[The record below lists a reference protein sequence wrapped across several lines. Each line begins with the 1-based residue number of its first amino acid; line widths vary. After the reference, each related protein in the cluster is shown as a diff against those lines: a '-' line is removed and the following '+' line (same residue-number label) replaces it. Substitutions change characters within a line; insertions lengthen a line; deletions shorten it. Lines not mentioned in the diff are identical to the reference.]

1 MFVIASEK
9 FTFPLAF
16 FMQMNISFINS
27 NLHEFERTCLAHE
40 SKTFILDID
49 DMEKAKTGPS
59 RDNKMT
65 MLDWWKAYDNYY
77 AFEAS
82 RYKSLE
88 HSPRALFSKAHFNFI
103 VNQEDS
109 DELYHIW
116 RPYGAKLRR
125 QYYELE
131 TEFDEVRYANT
142 WSEIN
147 SISASKP
154 LPYAS
159 KEPPQHSSLSKN
171 QQSSSNHPLS
181 SSSYLP
187 FCASN
192 KGPAPRCVGC
202 VPTSARR
209 FPLIPQKPSLLH
221 TNHLIHS
228 RAQSSQ
234 IPSVSMTFRRN
245 YTSFASWYCFSSRN
259 RNFNHT
265 ITHMTPQHSPSNYLS
280 TISPT
285 VTLSCTQSL
294 ARIPPWE
301 NASNHQYGEP
311 E

>member
-27 NLHEFERTCLAHE
+27 NLHEFERTRLAHE

-202 VPTSARR
+202 GKWDHKLGDRNANHGR
-209 FPLIPQKPSLLH
+209 FPFAAYSGTELRAREGGGKICIPF
-221 TNHLIHS
+221 N
-228 RAQSSQ
+228 
-234 IPSVSMTFRRN
+234 
-245 YTSFASWYCFSSRN
+245 CFG
-259 RNFNHT
+259 
-265 ITHMTPQHSPSNYLS
+265 
-280 TISPT
+280 
-285 VTLSCTQSL
+285 SCTKGCPQSNHVCSL
-294 ARIPPWE
+294 CGGPHACRDNHSSCARI
-301 NASNHQYGEP
+301 N
-311 E
+311 